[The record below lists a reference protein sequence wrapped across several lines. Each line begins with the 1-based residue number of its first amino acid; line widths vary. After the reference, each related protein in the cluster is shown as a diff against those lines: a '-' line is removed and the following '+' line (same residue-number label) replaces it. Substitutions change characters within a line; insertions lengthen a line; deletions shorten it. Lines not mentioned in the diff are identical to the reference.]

1 MIKRYPKHLVH
12 FPINFVIKITENTL
26 ICDFILILEI
36 VGESKLILVDRGK
49 RLHLR
54 KVSEALKICLDL
66 GDIGLGQTIHVNLAL
81 LSVKILEPV
90 HEDHEQLLKDVE
102 TRVLVRLLWGGFQ
115 GYRVRGLGLRAKQI
129 LDKLL
134 VRAVFVFGH
143 MSDTSV
149 YFLSYY
155 NPYSIMIPKQIYK
168 TIDRYAFVGIICCI
182 MLYII
187 WQTVSYEG
195 YTNQDLRKIHT
206 TLLHM
211 WSKTKPIFEKYRIKY
226 WAHAGTLLGSVREG
240 KIIDWDDDMDIGT
253 IREDYKRLQ
262 TDPNIHR
269 DMSDAGLHILGKE
282 RSDNGLLKI
291 VMKRKDDDY
300 TKDKIFID
308 IMCYHLDKDK
318 YVLSCWKEK
327 LVWSREYYKK
337 NEVDSLV
344 SRPLNFLYINTIKNP
359 EECLRRFYGDDWETP
374 KQYHDHESE
383 VNLS

>member
-1 MIKRYPKHLVH
+1 M
-12 FPINFVIKITENTL
+12 
-26 ICDFILILEI
+26 C
-36 VGESKLILVDRGK
+36 
-49 RLHLR
+49 
-54 KVSEALKICLDL
+54 
-66 GDIGLGQTIHVNLAL
+66 
-81 LSVKILEPV
+81 
-90 HEDHEQLLKDVE
+90 
-102 TRVLVRLLWGGFQ
+102 
-115 GYRVRGLGLRAKQI
+115 
-129 LDKLL
+129 
-134 VRAVFVFGH
+134 
-143 MSDTSV
+143 
-149 YFLSYY
+149 
-155 NPYSIMIPKQIYK
+155 IMTPTQIYK
-168 TIDRYAFVGIICCI
+168 TIDRYAFVGIICCLL
-182 MLYII
+182 LYII

-240 KIIDWDDDMDIGT
+240 KIIDWDDDMDLGT

-262 TDPNIHR
+262 TDPDIHR

-327 LVWSREYYKK
+327 LVWPREYYKK
-337 NEVDSLV
+337 NEVESLV
-344 SRPLNFLYINTIKNP
+344 SRPLNFLYINTLENP
-359 EECLRRFYGDDWETP
+359 EECLRRFYGDDWKTP
-374 KQYHDHESE
+374 KKEHDHESE